1 MTSTSSKSRRLSA
14 SKGDCR
20 AQLAELFAYLDGELS
35 AARCRVIERHLA
47 NCECCEGLAAGLRR
61 AIAACRASG
70 RERLPSRV
78 RARAQARVA
87 RLLAG
92 GAVPPRR
99 SGPRD

>member
-1 MTSTSSKSRRLSA
+1 MKSTSNSRSRSSA

-20 AQLAELFAYLDGELS
+20 TQLAELFAYLDGELS

-47 NCECCEGLAAGLRR
+47 NCDCCDGLAAGLRR

-78 RARAQARVA
+78 RARAQSRVA
-87 RLLAG
+87 RLLDA
-92 GAVPPRR
+92 GAVPSRR
-99 SGPRD
+99 SRPRD